1 MDINI
6 FETRFKSKN
15 KALQRKACW
24 EVIKAMKR
32 DLSRRLPLDIGVESS
47 QWTKPVRFVQL
58 FLERFIRSP
67 MKSDTGNG
75 TLIRSLLVNTNLQK
89 LTLILAIYIHQALI
103 WVRIESESIC
113 FNRMVCFRRLVGKLP
128 SLHINNSLKLF
139 LSFPV
144 MNFHISKQKY
154 L

>member
-47 QWTKPVRFVQL
+47 Q
-58 FLERFIRSP
+58 
-67 MKSDTGNG
+67 
-75 TLIRSLLVNTNLQK
+75 
-89 LTLILAIYIHQALI
+89 
-103 WVRIESESIC
+103 
-113 FNRMVCFRRLVGKLP
+113 
-128 SLHINNSLKLF
+128 
-139 LSFPV
+139 
-144 MNFHISKQKY
+144 
-154 L
+154 